1 MDKELFT
8 NIKDGLQTVGEIE
21 LKAKIQELE
30 KIIASQRHE
39 LSLQAKFREEDAHAR
54 QMLDPN
60 ACQRRVVELETVHDQ
75 REEHKKK
82 LEDAYVE
89 IERINKERKNISKGA
104 EKNAHLANF
113 YHTRWWNLIYFM
125 DDIYPE
131 NWRGIWKEWQEK
143 TGRLVGKEKDQVTV
157 LETKLTESNER
168 LKMIHYILSGGGVLG
183 YRVDKAIRKIEKW
196 QGEIDE
202 Q

>member
-1 MDKELFT
+1 MIDAFKISTDLVDEGLKLIDEGLLEIKRLEGKLDDAIDARDKATKELA
-8 NIKDGLQTVGEIE
+8 EA
-21 LKAKIQELE
+21 LKNVKHWES
-30 KIIASQRHE
+30 IAYING
-39 LSLQAKFREEDAHAR
+39 K
-54 QMLDPN
+54 
-60 ACQRRVVELETVHDQ
+60 ELETVHDQ
-75 REEHKKK
+75 REEFKKK

-131 NWRGIWKEWQEK
+131 SWRGIWKEWQEK
-143 TGRLVGKEKDQVTV
+143 TGRVVGKEKDQVTV
-157 LETKLTESNER
+157 LETKLTESTER
-168 LKMIHYILSGGGVLG
+168 LKMIHYILTGGGALG

-196 QGEIDE
+196 QGETDE
-202 Q
+202 